1 MESGILLDWSFSTI
15 HSENDLQIIIVN
27 KEPIFF
33 KTRDDIYFP
42 TLRVLH
48 KCMPLY
54 ASRNLLEID
63 PGFMKRVQVDKGAIK
78 FVMSGANIMCPG
90 LTSPGGYLPNENL
103 EKGEPVVC
111 FSNARISC

>member
-111 FSNARISC
+111 FFDC